1 LTDYFALATGI
12 GQPDQEQ
19 RRQPDAPAP
28 QGGLKGGIGPRY
40 DDFANLRTPQ
50 QAAQPQPSAVA
61 SPERSAPQ
69 EASIVPVVDY
79 FKAAAG
85 VGGDSTAEPTNAPDP
100 NATPDASTWLGRR
113 MQDIEGKQDHR
124 FKDVGTVFDQF
135 PGELESPTAAAATFG
150 ADDAAMG
157 DIIQKNLGD
166 KFIRREKDANGYD
179 IFVTR
184 GPDGQEQ
191 MGYVNKPG
199 LDLQDVARAGYGS
212 LPYLAVGGVTGTAL
226 KGAGVGLRML
236 GQFAGNA
243 GTSIAGDVAATA
255 QGSEQ
260 GIDPTKAAIVGGF
273 GAAAEPL
280 ASTGA
285 ALWRKFVTVPGL
297 IDKTTGQLTTKGI
310 EAARQAGLDPAD
322 ITPDF
327 AQSFAKSLATSGD
340 PANAATQ
347 AGLERF
353 GIPATEGQITKLP
366 RLLTQ
371 EEGMA
376 RGNYG
381 PAAEKTM
388 QDFRRT
394 QSDAIRYAAFGQD
407 ANSATPNLGT
417 TAPKQGIGETLN
429 PGRQPGGNPADRLPS
444 ALGNNVQ
451 STLQQAREA
460 ARKQESA
467 LWPDEA
473 LTPKAV
479 ATEAPDSMTPLT
491 GVKQTTLQMEAAPL
505 LKDALKKNLEPFAH
519 AISPENTPASYKMW
533 NYLNDF
539 MAGRKPNSALHNSLG
554 LEGARDVDG
563 VRKAL
568 GMMLDDAT
576 TNTDRAAA
584 RSIYQSYTDWL
595 GDAAEQGL
603 LNGDPATAIQLAKA
617 RGFSK
622 DVRNIFQ
629 PKNADGTVSPAG
641 QRIAKLLDTSKT
653 DSGEAVINTL
663 LGSAGQKGVS
673 PGTIS
678 TLSNIKAALKR
689 FASPDEA
696 NQAWNDIRL
705 AHWSRIVTG
714 RNGEMLGPTAILNNL
729 KSAIQ
734 GQNSLMQTLYAPT
747 ELRQMREFAKA
758 LEAVSFTPPNAS
770 GSGYAAAQFA
780 KESLFRLLDSF
791 GVGKPV
797 RTALEFSGLPSR
809 WNKAAAEQAIRAVVR
824 PPRPNLAPLAGAI
837 GQADAQSRSQ

>member
-1 LTDYFALATGI
+1 MTDYFALATGI

-50 QAAQPQPSAVA
+50 QAAQPQPPAVA
-61 SPERSAPQ
+61 LPERSAPQ

-85 VGGDSTAEPTNAPDP
+85 VGGDSAAAPSNAPDP

-113 MQDIEGKQDHR
+113 VQDIEGKQDQR

-135 PGELESPTAAAATFG
+135 PNELRGPTASAATFG

-191 MGYVNKPG
+191 IGYLNKPG

-243 GTSIAGDVAATA
+243 GTSIAGDVATTA

-297 IDKTTGQLTTKGI
+297 IDRTTGQLTAKGI
-310 EAARQAGLDPAD
+310 EAARQAGLDPSD

-340 PANAATQ
+340 PAQAATQ
-347 AGLERF
+347 AGLDRF
-353 GIPATEGQITKLP
+353 GIPATKGQITKDP
-366 RLLTQ
+366 YLLTQ
-371 EEGMA
+371 EEGMRRRLYGESA
-376 RGNYG
+376 QDTMRGFD
-381 PAAEKTM
+381 
-388 QDFRRT
+388 QT
-394 QSDAIRYAAFGQD
+394 QQDAIRTAALGQD
-407 ANSATPNLGT
+407 MANPIPPAGPSAPR
-417 TAPKQGIGETLN
+417 QGIGEQIN
-429 PGRQPGGNPADRLPS
+429 PTRQPGGSAHDRMPS
-444 ALGNNVQ
+444 TLGNNVRD
-451 STLQQAREA
+451 TLIDAREA

-467 LWPDEA
+467 LWPDEP
-473 LTPKAV
+473 LTPRSV
-479 ATEAPDSMTPLT
+479 RTETPDAMTPLT
-491 GVKQTTLQMEAAPL
+491 GVKQSTIEMAGGPL
-505 LKDALKKNLEPFAH
+505 LKDNLKSSIEPFANV
-519 AISPENTPASYKMW
+519 ISPENTPAAYKMW
-533 NYLNDF
+533 GYLNDF
-539 MAGRKPNSALHNSLG
+539 MAGRKPNTALHSSLG
-554 LEGARDVDG
+554 LEGARDVDS

-568 GMMLDDAT
+568 GMMVDDAS

-584 RSIYQSYTDWL
+584 KAIYHSYNDWL
-595 GDAAEQGL
+595 SEAAEQGL
-603 LNGDPATAIQLAKA
+603 LNGDPATALQLAKA
-617 RGFSK
+617 RGFSR
-622 DVRNIFQ
+622 DVREIFN
-629 PKNADGTVSPAG
+629 PKTADGKVSPAG
-641 QRIAKLLDTSKT
+641 QRLAKLLDTSKL
-653 DSGEAVINTL
+653 DSGESVINTL
-663 LGSAGQKGVS
+663 LGSHGSKSVS

-678 TLSNIKAALKR
+678 TLKNIKTALDR
-689 FASPDEA
+689 FATPEDA
-696 NQAWNDIRL
+696 AQAWNDIRL
-705 AHWSRIVTG
+705 AHWTRLVTG
-714 RNGEMLGPTAILNNL
+714 RNGEMLGPTAILNNI
-729 KSAIQ
+729 KSAFQ
-734 GQNSLMQTLYAPT
+734 GQGDLMKTLYAPL
-747 ELRQMREFAKA
+747 EVRQMREFVQA
-758 LEAVSFTPPNAS
+758 LSAVSYKPPNAS
-770 GSGYAAAQFA
+770 GSGYSAAQFA
-780 KESLFRLLDSF
+780 KDSLLKLLDSF
-791 GVGKPV
+791 GIGTPARAVFE
-797 RTALEFSGLPSR
+797 RTGIGNA
-809 WNKAAAEQAIRAVVR
+809 WNAAAAKQAVSRIAR
-824 PPRPNLAPLAGAI
+824 PQRPNLAPFAGAI
-837 GQADAQSRSQ
+837 GQADVQSRSQ